1 MAQVKALAWI
11 IAAALAL
18 PAAVSAQ
25 DAVALDAQARA
36 RMGEGD
42 ATAAIR
48 LMREHVANHPD
59 DQAAVLDLARYLTWN
74 GDYAAA
80 MRVLDAAPQA
90 RDGTDGQ
97 QVRAMLLAWAGRVD
111 AAQAA
116 NAPLLQQAPEALL
129 PNYTQAIALRQTARP
144 RAALPYVEAV
154 EQARPGS
161 RDATDLARATRI
173 RTDSFVAL
181 DVQHGEDSDDL
192 GRWTPALRAEVAQ
205 GEAIRYTAEL
215 GRWRYTAPLSSP
227 FVAIDGARSVAEDR
241 ALVGVRYAPGLRT
254 TLGAAVGVSNLDGD
268 GETLWRLSLDQRA
281 SDSWRFGLLAD
292 HDRFAASPRALS
304 LGIDRTGLAG
314 SVHWTPDLLWTGDLW
329 LRRDHY
335 GDGNDSLAV
344 NAAVRRAV
352 VRAPRFLLDLGGAVE
367 HQHFDEDPGDGYY
380 APDNYRRFAAT
391 ASAYASLGDNAG
403 LSLQLGLGRQR
414 DENFASW
421 RRAND
426 IAVALVFGIYSPW
439 QLGLNAAYS
448 ERVQMTGAYT
458 GRSWGMTLTR
468 RF

>member
-11 IAAALAL
+11 IAVALAL
-18 PAAVSAQ
+18 PAVGFAQ
-25 DAVALDAQARA
+25 EAPLDAQARA

-48 LMREHVANHPD
+48 LMREHVATHAD

-80 MRVLDAAPQA
+80 MRVLDANPQA
-90 RDGTDGQ
+90 RDSADGQ

-111 AAQAA
+111 AARAA
-116 NAPLLQQAPEALL
+116 NAPLLQQAPEAML
-129 PNYTQAIALRQTARP
+129 PNYTEAIALRQTAQP
-144 RAALPYVEAV
+144 RAALPYVDAV
-154 EQARPGS
+154 EQAKPGS

-181 DVQHGEDSDDL
+181 DVQHGTDSDDL
-192 GRWTPALRAEVAQ
+192 ARWTPTLRAEIAQ
-205 GEAIRYTAEL
+205 GDALRYTAEL
-215 GRWRYTAPLSSP
+215 GRWRYSAPSSSP
-227 FVAIDGARSVAEDR
+227 FVGVDGQRSLAENR
-241 ALVGVRYAPGLRT
+241 GLVGVRYAPSLRT
-254 TLGAAVGVSNLDGD
+254 TLGAAVGVSSLDGD
-268 GETLWRLSLDQRA
+268 GETLWRLSLDERA
-281 SDSWRFGLLAD
+281 SDSWRFGVVAD
-292 HDRFAASPRALS
+292 HERFAASPRALS
-304 LGIDRTGLAG
+304 LGVDRTGLAG
-314 SVHWTPDLLWTGDLW
+314 NVHWTPDLLWTGDLW

-344 NAAVRRAV
+344 NAALRRAV

-367 HQHFDEDPGDGYY
+367 HQHYDENPGDGYY

-391 ASAYASLGDNAG
+391 ANAYASLGDNSG
-403 LSLQLGLGRQR
+403 LSVQLGLGRQR

-439 QLGLNAAYS
+439 QLSLNAAYS
-448 ERVQMTGAYT
+448 ERVQMTGAYE

>member
-18 PAAVSAQ
+18 PATGLAQ
-25 DAVALDAQARA
+25 DAPLDAQARA

-42 ATAAIR
+42 ATTAIR
-48 LMREHVANHPD
+48 LMREHVATHAD
-59 DQAAVLDLARYLTWN
+59 DQAAILDLARYLTWN

-80 MRVLDAAPQA
+80 MRVLDANPSA
-90 RDGTDGQ
+90 RDSADGQ

-111 AAQAA
+111 AARAA
-116 NAPLLQQAPEALL
+116 NAPLLQQAPQAML
-129 PNYTQAIALRQTARP
+129 PSYTEAIALRQTAQP
-144 RAALPYVEAV
+144 RTALPYVDAV
-154 EQARPGS
+154 ERAKPDS
-161 RDATDLARATRI
+161 RDATDLDRATRI
-173 RTDSFVAL
+173 HTDSFVAL
-181 DVQHGEDSDDL
+181 DVQHGEDSDSL
-192 GRWTPALRAEVAQ
+192 ARWTPVLRAEIAQ
-205 GEAIRYTAEL
+205 GDALRYTAEL
-215 GRWRYTAPLSSP
+215 GRWRYSAPLSSP
-227 FVAIDGARSVAEDR
+227 FVAVDGDRAVSENR
-241 ALVGVRYAPGLRT
+241 ALVGVRYAPNLRT
-254 TLGAAVGVSNLDGD
+254 TLGAAVGASSLDGD
-268 GETLWRLSLDQRA
+268 SETLWRLSVDERA
-281 SDSWRFGLLAD
+281 TDSWRFGAVAD

-304 LGIDRTGLAG
+304 LGIDRTGFAG

-344 NAAVRRAV
+344 NASLRRAV
-352 VRAPRFLLDLGGAVE
+352 VRAPRFLLDLGGAIE
-367 HQHFDEDPGDGYY
+367 HQHYDENPGDGYY

-391 ASAYASLGDNAG
+391 ANAYASLGDNSG
-403 LSLQLGLGRQR
+403 LSVQLGLGRQR

-439 QLGLNAAYS
+439 QLSLNAAYS
-448 ERVQMTGAYT
+448 ERVQMTGAYE